1 MRPEDW
7 QQGIEHEAANVED
20 RRWARQARRVA
31 WRRRRWAEL
40 RGVLTWRP
48 LSRLLLV
55 LLFPLVLPATLNL
68 WPPSWLDALML
79 LLSTGWSN
87 GGLLLV
93 VIWAVRYVH
102 LGYAPWALA
111 LVGAGATLLAL
122 GGLVTLLPLP
132 EGGVLGGQL
141 LLALIGGPLYNFAL
155 LWGLGWA
162 IIRLRPVSREQP
174 S

>member
-1 MRPEDW
+1 MRPDDW
-7 QQGIEHEAANVED
+7 RRAMEHEAASVED

-40 RGVLTWRP
+40 RAVLTRRP

-79 LLSTGWSN
+79 LLRAGWAN
-87 GGLLLV
+87 GGLLLL

-111 LVGAGATLLAL
+111 LVGAGAGLIGAGLVLLTLLPGDAPGPLPLLAL
-122 GGLVTLLPLP
+122 LTGG
-132 EGGVLGGQL
+132 
-141 LLALIGGPLYNFAL
+141 ALYNFLL

-162 IIRLRPVSREQP
+162 ITRWRPASRELDL
-174 S
+174 